1 MKLISAK
8 YLYKKCALL
17 NLFLIIIGV
26 GACSVDSE
34 EPGVDQNP
42 EDEIGFQLTDIKDS
56 YGSISSFSNS
66 SKWGPYNVHDPSVI
80 KVGDWF
86 YSYSTDVAYGQP
98 LIKVGIQVRK
108 SKNLVEWEFVGWAYD
123 GLPQQAVN
131 YIKSNGGEPFENL
144 WAPYILQVEG
154 KFRLYYSL
162 SSGIHK
168 LSAIGLLTSDSPEG
182 PWQQA
187 GLAVT
192 SDTDLPMTNAIDPSV
207 IIDQEGKHWMYY
219 GSAYDGI
226 YVVELDPETGL
237 AKTSG
242 DKGKRI
248 AQRGFTDGVI
258 NGNIEGPEV
267 IYRKE
272 NGYYYLFLSYDWLE
286 SKYNIRV
293 GRSRN
298 PEGPFL
304 DFHGNDMNVEQ
315 DNGPMIVAP
324 YKFQGHAGWQGTAH
338 NAAFKD
344 DDQYFIAHQGRPS
357 ADRFYMIMHVRKL
370 YWTEDGWPVASPER
384 FADLL
389 RESIQ
394 EEDLVGLWEQ
404 IVLGY
409 QVVPGF
415 AAEQVDPNH
424 QVSYDINLQ
433 ANGTIDGNSDNVW
446 SYQAPWLTLNYGN
459 GVFVDKVY
467 VDQGYD
473 WENHQKTLIYTGLN
487 NEGTAIWGKK
497 K

>member
-1 MKLISAK
+1 MKFIHLKHLLKQFTSLIVGV
-8 YLYKKCALL
+8 
-17 NLFLIIIGV
+17 LIILV

-34 EPGVDQNP
+34 EPDLDFDP
-42 EDEIGFQLTDIKDS
+42 DEKNTFQLTDIKDT
-56 YGSISSFSNS
+56 YGAISSFSHS
-66 SKWGPYNVHDPSVI
+66 SQWGPYNVHDPSVI

-86 YSYSTDVAYGQP
+86 YSYSTDVAYGHP
-98 LIKVGIQVRK
+98 LVKVGVQVRK
-108 SKNLVEWEFVGWAYD
+108 SKDLVQWEFVGWAYD

-131 YIKSNGGEPFENL
+131 YIRSKEGEPFENL
-144 WAPYILQVEG
+144 WAPYILQVG
-154 KFRLYYSL
+154 DKFRLYYSL
-162 SSGIHK
+162 SSEIHK

-192 SDTDLPMTNAIDPSV
+192 SSTEIPMTNAIDPSV
-207 IIDQEGKHWMYY
+207 IIDQDGRHWLYY

-226 YVVELDPETGL
+226 YIVELDPETGL
-237 AKTSG
+237 AKAPG

-248 AQRGFTDGVI
+248 AQRGFTNGVI

-293 GRSRN
+293 GRSQN

-304 DFHGNDMNVEQ
+304 DFAGNDMNESW
-315 DNGPMIVAP
+315 DNGPMIMAP
-324 YKFQGHAGWQGTAH
+324 YKFQGHGGWQGTAH

-344 DDQYFIAHQGRPS
+344 GDRYYIAHQGRPS
-357 ADRFYMIMHVRKL
+357 KDRFYMIMHVRKL
-370 YWTEDGWPVASPER
+370 YWTEDGWPVASPQR
-384 FADLL
+384 FADLP
-389 RESIQ
+389 REAIQ
-394 EEDLVGLWEQ
+394 EEDLVGSWEQ
-404 IVLGY
+404 IILGY

-424 QVSYDINLQ
+424 QTSYEINLQ
-433 ANGTIDGNSDNVW
+433 ANGTIDGNPENVW
-446 SYQAPWLTLNYGN
+446 TYQAPWLTLNYGN
-459 GVFVDKVY
+459 GNFIDKVY